1 MHTDA
6 WFAHTSTWLLWACA
20 TAVPGSQH
28 RHRVVAPTGCGFPP
42 LPGSLVRSPTPHY
55 CSSYA
60 LWTCHRVRVVRLA
73 LQGAGL
79 HFPYGLGQA
88 GDRGE
93 PFFFEF
99 VFRQHCRGEL
109 QVSPRTPRLLASI
122 ISQGCCASSAM
133 ACRSPTLPFS
143 PLDCAVQAP
152 TSLSLRAP
160 RLGLPGRERCRGLA
174 VLGDPVPLRRST
186 GASS

>member
-1 MHTDA
+1 MHSFVLFDYVVEG
-6 WFAHTSTWLLWACA
+6 
-20 TAVPGSQH
+20 AVVLRCTQMRGLPIPQRGCFGLVQLPSQH

-79 HFPYGLGQA
+79 HVPYGLGQA

-93 PFFFEF
+93 PYFLKLSFGST
-99 VFRQHCRGEL
+99 VVVSFR
-109 QVSPRTPRLLASI
+109 
-122 ISQGCCASSAM
+122 
-133 ACRSPTLPFS
+133 
-143 PLDCAVQAP
+143 
-152 TSLSLRAP
+152 
-160 RLGLPGRERCRGLA
+160 
-174 VLGDPVPLRRST
+174 
-186 GASS
+186 